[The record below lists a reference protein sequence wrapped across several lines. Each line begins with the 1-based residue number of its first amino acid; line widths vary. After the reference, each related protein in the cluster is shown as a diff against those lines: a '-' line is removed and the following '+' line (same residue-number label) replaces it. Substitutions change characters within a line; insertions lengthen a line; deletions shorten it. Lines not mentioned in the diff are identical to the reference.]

1 MAGSPHPTP
10 SEIRFGTVLRA
21 ILGSAMI
28 AGLGVL
34 WVLQSREHQ
43 QLQDQI
49 TLTKSNCTVLTHLI
63 RQDGRELDPLLTRP
77 SLLAKVQ
84 ELGLGLTN
92 ITYAQVVK
100 VTNSSRERS
109 LDITSRRP
117 SPQAPV
123 PAIATAVPR

>member
-1 MAGSPHPTP
+1 MAGSPNPTP

-28 AGLGVL
+28 AALGVL

-49 TLTKSNCTVLTHLI
+49 TLSKSNCTVLTHLI

-77 SLLAKVQ
+77 ALLAKVQ

-92 ITYAQVVK
+92 ITYLQVVK
-100 VTNSSRERS
+100 VTNSSRERA

>member
-1 MAGSPHPTP
+1 MAGNPNPTQ

-49 TLTKSNCTVLTHLI
+49 TLSKSNCTVLTHLI

>member
-1 MAGSPHPTP
+1 MAGIAHSTP
-10 SEIRFGTVLRA
+10 SEIRLGTVLRA

-28 AGLGVL
+28 AALGVL

-63 RQDGRELDPLLTRP
+63 LQDGRELDPLLTRP

-92 ITYAQVVK
+92 ITYGQVFK
-100 VTNSSRERS
+100 VTNSARERS

-117 SPQAPV
+117 SPQVPA

>member
-1 MAGSPHPTP
+1 MAGSPQSTP

-49 TLTKSNCTVLTHLI
+49 TLSKSNCTVLTHLI

-92 ITYAQVVK
+92 ITYGQVVK

-117 SPQAPV
+117 SPQAPA